1 MSPTPRRPKAALP
14 GPPEYPTRRYAG
26 NTVRPP
32 RGSVGGGRSGAAEA
46 EAEAEGE
53 APATARAAL
62 PSRAPPPAARA
73 VGPVPAVG
81 ASEPRV
87 ARTTPALTAAIT
99 AEVAARRE
107 STEPDAMSRASHRLR
122 RSTIGASP

>member
-46 EAEAEGE
+46 EAEGE
-53 APATARAAL
+53 APAPARAAL
-62 PSRAPPPAARA
+62 PSRPPPPAARA
-73 VGPVPAVG
+73 VGPVSPVG

-122 RSTIGASP
+122 RSTIGATP